1 MKKEEN
7 PGRMIAVFNAM
18 SMMISSNWEGWEIHA
33 NIKGYYAKPKIH
45 IPVEN
50 VGVFR
55 DGKLITFCQIPHD
68 ADGAK
73 LMKEITGAFYFALE
87 KTRRKRNK

>member
-1 MKKEEN
+1 MKEEEN

-18 SMMISSNWEGWEIHA
+18 SLMISSNWEGWEIHA
-33 NIKGYYAKPKIH
+33 NIKGYCAKPKIH

-50 VGVFR
+50 VGVFH

-68 ADGAK
+68 ADGSK
-73 LMKEITGAFYFALE
+73 LMKEITGAFSLALE
-87 KTRRKRNK
+87 KTRRKKNA